1 MKKFYTMKQYKH
13 YLWLAVILLAGC
25 VSQPKST
32 PSQTNPKWQAH
43 EQQLLAMTNYQAAG
57 QLGVITPQQRFSS
70 QFTWRYKNA
79 GNYDL
84 RLSALLNTANVT
96 LTKTPAGMRLVDGKN
111 TRWVDENALLSD
123 TLKLPLT
130 WQTLALWLKG
140 VPTTSHYQLK
150 NIQGQP
156 LLNEFTYQAGT
167 QRWLVR
173 YLSYQKATFGEK
185 LLWLPEN
192 ILLERQDS
200 QKQKLKI
207 HLSRWQPLATENA
220 Q

>member
-1 MKKFYTMKQYKH
+1 MKWYKH

-25 VSQPKST
+25 VSQPQST
-32 PSQTNPKWQAH
+32 LSQSNPKWQAY
-43 EQQLLAMTNYQAAG
+43 QQILQGMTNYQATG
-57 QLGVITPQQRFSS
+57 QLGVITPKQRFSS
-70 QFTWRYKNA
+70 QFAWRYKNA
-79 GNYDL
+79 ENYDL

-96 LTKTPAGMRLVDGKN
+96 LTKNPAGMRLDDGEHQ
-111 TRWVDENALLSD
+111 RLVDENALLSD

-130 WQTLALWLKG
+130 WHTLALWLKG

-150 NIQGQP
+150 AIQGQP

-185 LLWLPEN
+185 VLWLPEN
-192 ILLERQDS
+192 ILLQRQDS